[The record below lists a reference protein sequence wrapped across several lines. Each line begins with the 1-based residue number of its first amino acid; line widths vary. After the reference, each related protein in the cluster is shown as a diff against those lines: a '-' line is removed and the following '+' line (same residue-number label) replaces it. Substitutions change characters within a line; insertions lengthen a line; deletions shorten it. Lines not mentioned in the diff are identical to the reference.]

1 MVNQNPSESCHLLEF
16 KGVPKLSLAVQ
27 IFGSFYDFLNS
38 HNLMNLNE
46 YLPQKVAVCL
56 KALTELSARPV
67 SSCTIMSIIRL
78 SKITDDLHFMIRA

>member
-1 MVNQNPSESCHLLEF
+1 MRKSNLSVAPPACLILAFSASSCFEFVSEF
-16 KGVPKLSLAVQ
+16 LANSSATSTRAEQ
-27 IFGSFYDFLNS
+27 IFIA
-38 HNLMNLNE
+38 
-46 YLPQKVAVCL
+46 QKVAVCL